1 MKLTKR
7 KAIELSIE
15 LWAWLAETGLR
26 KYDYFEKRRGNIP
39 FLACFLCEYDKQH
52 GGNCSNCPFYKRYGH
67 CMESYYCKWCMSD
80 TEADR
85 KKYATEF
92 LAQLKELLQ

>member
-1 MKLTKR
+1 
-7 KAIELSIE
+7 
-15 LWAWLAETGLR
+15 
-26 KYDYFEKRRGNIP
+26 
-39 FLACFLCEYDKQH
+39 
-52 GGNCSNCPFYKRYGH
+52 
-67 CMESYYCKWCMSD
+67 MESYYCKWCMSD